1 MSYSARRDTGLLAFA
16 GSALATELVMYCA
29 TKKTPE
35 ESTQELKLPAPG
47 SQSPCLADVTN
58 LKTIRKAPGRGKE
71 KDKRAARRR
80 GVGGGYQVRESP
92 GQGWTAGP
100 PGRRQLSTGEA
111 RVASLLCAPQEAP
124 LRRLSRPPG
133 TAATGCGDRPA
144 LRPRRSAVPRLPG
157 THSPTAKS
165 ARCPRS
171 PSRCPE
177 SR

>member
-80 GVGGGYQVRESP
+80 GVGGVPSAGVPRSGLDCGPAREATAQHWRSP
-92 GQGWTAGP
+92 GRLTSLRAPRGALKATLETPGDRGHRLWGP
-100 PGRRQLSTGEA
+100 PRSEA
-111 RVASLLCAPQEAP
+111 
-124 LRRLSRPPG
+124 
-133 TAATGCGDRPA
+133 PA
-144 LRPRRSAVPRLPG
+144 LRCPPAPWDTLTDCKKRKVP
-157 THSPTAKS
+157 T
-165 ARCPRS
+165 
-171 PSRCPE
+171 
-177 SR
+177 